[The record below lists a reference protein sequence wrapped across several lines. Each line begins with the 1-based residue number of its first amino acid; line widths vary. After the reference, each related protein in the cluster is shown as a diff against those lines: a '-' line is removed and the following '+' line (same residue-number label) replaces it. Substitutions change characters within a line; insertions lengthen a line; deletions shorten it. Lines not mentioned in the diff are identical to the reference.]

1 MSLDSTMTP
10 PPQRAHN
17 QSTRQSTRQ
26 PTRQPNGQPNGLK
39 HRSASTWVKRLIVV
53 FLVFANVAVF
63 AVYWTL
69 RSAQDAF
76 RDNATQ
82 LEEVVPELTLRP
94 TESADPLV
102 FLVIGSDTRAGLE
115 SLQNFGESAGARGD
129 VIMLIK
135 LYPADGHVQI
145 LSLPRDLLV
154 EIPGKGTDRI
164 NAAYAVGGAP
174 LMVRTVKQVTGLPV
188 HHYIEVDFVG
198 FQSLVD
204 DIGGVYL
211 DFPYPA
217 RDANSGLS
225 VDAGYQLLDG
235 SQALAYARSRHY
247 QELRDGDWVSVD
259 ADDIGRTGRQQNLI
273 LAILGAVKTPSSLT
287 EAGSIVGGFARHLTV
302 DSAFARSSLVEL
314 AFRMRSISAQKIET
328 ATLPVY
334 LDTYNE
340 MSIVRM
346 QHPEADDVI
355 AHFAS
360 GQPMTAVIE
369 DEPLR
374 LQVLNGNGTKGSAG
388 RWSDIL
394 EDEGFEVLA
403 VGDADR
409 SDFEITKVLVRPGG
423 LLAGQAIVDALGFG
437 EVSTGSLDSEVD
449 AVVIV
454 GLDADRTA
462 QNG

>member
-10 PPQRAHN
+10 PPQRVHN
-17 QSTRQSTRQ
+17 EPSGQ
-26 PTRQPNGQPNGLK
+26 PTGQITVLK
-39 HRSASTWVKRLIVV
+39 HRSASTWLKRVIVV
-53 FLVFANVAVF
+53 LLVIANVAVF

-76 RDNATQ
+76 RNNATQ
-82 LEEVVPELTLRP
+82 LEEVVPELTVRP

-102 FLVIGSDTRAGLE
+102 FLVIGSDTRAGLD

-135 LYPADGHVQI
+135 LYPGDGHVQI

-164 NAAYAVGGAP
+164 NAAYAEGGAP

-225 VDAGYQLLDG
+225 VEAGYQLLDG

-247 QELRDGDWVSVD
+247 EELREDDWVAVD

-287 EAGSIVGGFARHLTV
+287 EAGSIVGGFAQHLTV
-302 DSAFARSSLVEL
+302 DSAFA
-314 AFRMRSISAQKIET
+314 
-328 ATLPVY
+328 
-334 LDTYNE
+334 
-340 MSIVRM
+340 
-346 QHPEADDVI
+346 
-355 AHFAS
+355 
-360 GQPMTAVIE
+360 
-369 DEPLR
+369 
-374 LQVLNGNGTKGSAG
+374 
-388 RWSDIL
+388 
-394 EDEGFEVLA
+394 
-403 VGDADR
+403 
-409 SDFEITKVLVRPGG
+409 
-423 LLAGQAIVDALGFG
+423 
-437 EVSTGSLDSEVD
+437 
-449 AVVIV
+449 
-454 GLDADRTA
+454 
-462 QNG
+462 

>member
-10 PPQRAHN
+10 PPQRVLD
-17 QSTRQSTRQ
+17 
-26 PTRQPNGQPNGLK
+26 PTSGVKNRG
-39 HRSASTWVKRLIVV
+39 ATTWVKRLIVV
-53 FLVFANVAVF
+53 FLILANVAVF
-63 AVYWTL
+63 GVYWTL

-76 RDNATQ
+76 RNNATQ
-82 LEEVVPELTLRP
+82 LEEVVPELTERP
-94 TESADPLV
+94 TAAAEPLV
-102 FLVIGSDTRAGLE
+102 FLVIGSDTRAGLD

-204 DIGGVYL
+204 EVGGVYI

-225 VDAGYQLLDG
+225 VDAGYQLLEG

-247 QELRDGDWVSVD
+247 EEQRDGEWVSVD
-259 ADDIGRTGRQQNLI
+259 ADDIGRTGRQQSLI

-287 EAGSIVGGFARHLTV
+287 EAGSIVGGFAQHLTV
-302 DSAFARSSLVEL
+302 DSAFASSSLIEL
-314 AFRMRSISAQKIET
+314 AFRMRSISSQKIET

-360 GQPMTAVIE
+360 GQPMTAAAE
-369 DEPLR
+369 EEEPVR

-394 EDEGFEVLA
+394 ENEGFEILA

-409 SDFEITKVLVRPGG
+409 SDFETTKVLVRPNS
-423 LLAGQAIVDALGFG
+423 LAVGQAIVEALGFG
-437 EVSTGSLDSEVD
+437 EVSIGSLDPRSM
-449 AVVIV
+449 
-454 GLDADRTA
+454 RW
-462 QNG
+462 